1 MKILFISA
9 TNLGDA
15 ILTTGALDHLLRQ
28 YPDADVTVA
37 CGPLVTGIFAAV
49 PNVSNVI
56 SMKKERFAGHWRLLA
71 RATALQK
78 WDIVVDMRN
87 SPLSRVLH
95 TKKRYIWSRQSK
107 SLHKVEQV
115 GNVIGVSPP
124 PAPRLWFDDASVAAA
139 QKLIPDGLTVLAI
152 APAARWP
159 GKTWPGENFAALAL
173 KLTAADGPLA
183 GAHIAVFAA
192 PGEEPIAL
200 PVLQALPE
208 DRRIDL
214 IAKTSPLEAAAA
226 LRRCAFYVGN
236 DSGLTHAAAAVGTV
250 TLGLFGPGYPALYRP
265 WGMHAAYVATPED
278 AEDLLANAPVN
289 EDGKVRVSL
298 MGSLTVDAAYEAAL
312 RLIERTDAIKRPA

>member
-15 ILTTGALDHLLRQ
+15 ILTTGALDHLLREH
-28 YPDADVTVA
+28 PDADVTVA
-37 CGPLVTGIFAAV
+37 CGPLVTGIFAAI

-95 TKKRYIWSRQSK
+95 TKKRFIWSRQSK

-124 PAPRLWFDDASVAAA
+124 PAPRLWFDEASMAAA
-139 QKLIPDGLTVLAI
+139 QRLIPDGLSVLAI

-159 GKTWPGENFAALAL
+159 GKTWPGESFADLAL
-173 KLTAADGPLA
+173 RLTAADGPLA

-192 PGEEPIAL
+192 PGEEAIAQPVLNAL
-200 PVLQALPE
+200 PA
-208 DRRIDL
+208 DRRIDV

-226 LRRCAFYVGN
+226 IHRCAFYVGN
-236 DSGLTHAAAAVGTV
+236 DSGLTHAAAAVGTA

-265 WGMHAAYVATPED
+265 WGARAAYVSTPES
-278 AEDLLANAPVN
+278 AEMLLENAPVN

-312 RLIERTDAIKRPA
+312 KLIKRVGDIKKQA

>member
-15 ILTTGALDHLLRQ
+15 ILTTGALDHLLRE

-56 SMKKERFAGHWRLLA
+56 SMKKERFAGHWRMLA

-87 SPLSRVLH
+87 SPLSRMLH

-124 PAPRLWFDDASVAAA
+124 PAPRLWFDDASLAAA
-139 QKLIPDGLTVLAI
+139 QKLIPDGLSVLAI

-159 GKTWPGENFAALAL
+159 GKTWPGANFAELAL
-173 KLTAADGPLA
+173 KLTAEEGPLA

-192 PGEEPIAL
+192 PGEEPIAQ

-208 DRRIDL
+208 DRRIDV

-226 LRRCAFYVGN
+226 IRRCAFYVGN

-265 WGMHAAYVATPED
+265 WGAHAAYVTTPED
-278 AEDLLANAPVN
+278 AEALLANAPVN
-289 EDGKVRVSL
+289 EQGKVQVSL
-298 MGSLTVDAAYEAAL
+298 MTSLTVTAACAAAVKL
-312 RLIERTDAIKRPA
+312 FERTRK

>member
-28 YPDADVTVA
+28 HPDADVTVA

-124 PAPRLWFDDASVAAA
+124 PAPRLWFDESAINAARA
-139 QKLIPDGLTVLAI
+139 LIPDGLDVLAI

-159 GKTWPGENFAALAL
+159 GKTWPGKNFAELAL
-173 KLTAADGPLA
+173 KLTAQDGPLPK
-183 GAHIAVFAA
+183 AHIAVFAA
-192 PGEEPIAL
+192 PGEEDIAL
-200 PVLQALPE
+200 PVLNALPE
-208 DRRIDL
+208 DRRINV
-214 IAKTSPLEAAAA
+214 IAKTSPLEAAVAIS
-226 LRRCAFYVGN
+226 RCAFYVGN
-236 DSGLTHAAAAVGTV
+236 DSGLTHAAAAVGTP

-265 WGMHAAYVATPED
+265 WGAHAAYVATPES
-278 AEDLLANAPVN
+278 AEALLANAPLN

-298 MGSLTVDAAYEAAL
+298 MTSLTVTAAYAAAVKL
-312 RLIERTDAIKRPA
+312 FERTRK